1 MEIAIIIIGAIFA
14 MACLYTIVY
23 RLHHIGNFLTGKVIE
38 FSCLPLGI
46 IEASL
51 FAAAAYFKDSYL
63 FWAMI
68 LVLIGL
74 CLLLVSVGVRWLKRK

>member
-1 MEIAIIIIGAIFA
+1 MEIAIIIIGAIFV
-14 MACLYTIVY
+14 MACLYTLIY
-23 RLHHIGNFLTGKVIE
+23 RIYHIGNFLTGKVIE

-51 FAAAAYFKDSYL
+51 FAAYAFSKDSYL
-63 FWAMI
+63 FWATI

-74 CLLLVSVGVRWLKRK
+74 FLLLGSVGVRWLKRK